1 MDTQLVEKYR
11 NFVHELIKETDL
23 KKSLKQELF
32 YAIENDCLDMNS
44 VVKWLT
50 GDPFQTFVK
59 QR

>member
-1 MDTQLVEKYR
+1 MDTQL
-11 NFVHELIKETDL
+11 FVHELIKETDL

-59 QR
+59 QS